1 MPGVLPQVLD
11 CRLHAGVFVEAAK
24 RHAPAPQ
31 LAGLPVLVGDD
42 QGGGVE
48 AHATLEQLK
57 STGSHGDGLLSSS
70 DVHSLRPHI
79 QNSNYTLLVVATAH
93 GDSQLVLIIILNVD
107 SPQVFYTKTNN
118 NKNQTIISI
127 NCPGSHG
134 NSLLVLIR
142 CTFSATA
149 HTK

>member
-31 LAGLPVLVGDD
+31 LVGLPVLVGDD

-57 STGSHGDGLLSSS
+57 STGSHGDGLL
-70 DVHSLRPHI
+70 
-79 QNSNYTLLVVATAH
+79 
-93 GDSQLVLIIILNVD
+93 
-107 SPQVFYTKTNN
+107 
-118 NKNQTIISI
+118 
-127 NCPGSHG
+127 
-134 NSLLVLIR
+134 VLIR
-142 CTFSATA
+142 CTFSATT
-149 HTK
+149 HTKQQLYITGGSHGP